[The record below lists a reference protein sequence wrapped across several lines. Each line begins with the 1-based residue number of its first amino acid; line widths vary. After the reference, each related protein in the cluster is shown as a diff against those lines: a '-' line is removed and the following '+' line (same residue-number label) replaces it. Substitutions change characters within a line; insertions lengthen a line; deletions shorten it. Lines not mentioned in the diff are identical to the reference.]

1 MIIDRRLTEEKDN
14 IVKCREPYTFRV
26 KNCNVWKDRPKLIN
40 FECVKVKNFRPS
52 VHYLES
58 MDAVMLV
65 ALSEKPSNIVC
76 IFYETK
82 NFYELDRILIKR
94 HHFDCAMIVNR
105 TPPQTDS

>member
-1 MIIDRRLTEEKDN
+1 MIIDRRLKEEKDN

-65 ALSEKPSNIVC
+65 ALSEIPSKIVC

-82 NFYELDRILIKR
+82 NFYEKARILIKR

-105 TPPQTDS
+105 TPLQTES